1 MNFSYRRTALQA
13 FGWYLVFVLI
23 GGLVG
28 VLAAEFTKFTSEGRT
43 TLIGALHNGAS
54 TGRLAVIPYVVI
66 IGILL
71 SWRRPKDVANILL
84 LSAGIML
91 SPLFGA
97 LGGLI
102 PFAVLNTRPT
112 MEFDKASATARG

>member
-1 MNFSYRRTALQA
+1 MFREVTNFSYRRTALQA
-13 FGWYLVFVLI
+13 FGWYLVFLLI
-23 GGLVG
+23 GGLV
-28 VLAAEFTKFTSEGRT
+28 VLAAAITIDGRT
-43 TLIGALHNGAS
+43 GIAAWHSAVS
-54 TGRLAVIPYVVI
+54 TGRLAIIPYHVI

-71 SWRRPKDVANILL
+71 CWRRPKDVANILL

-102 PFAVLNTRPT
+102 PFAVLTTRP
-112 MEFDKASATARG
+112 MLEESEAGAAA